1 MKTERMIGVLMAVL
15 LLLTALAGCSDAEK
29 KATTGEVGVL
39 KDTEFGNV
47 YLDLT
52 IDEFEKKG
60 FAFGDSIDVKFSNG
74 YTLEDIPYYSGYYVP
89 VGAALAVGYP
99 GYPHV
104 MIARNYGSPMWE
116 ETGADTD
123 TKVVATVREAGKYAP
138 IQELYS
144 LSYSDVQEE
153 YPSDVAFCNFRTF
166 FGGELSEGR
175 FYRSA
180 SPCDNAHLR
189 ASAADRL
196 AEQAG
201 IRCVMNLADSPEE
214 MENYRQ
220 AGDFASLYYD
230 GLSGAGGVLFLNL
243 NANYRDPRFAATVS
257 RALLAMTEMEGP
269 YLIHCQEG
277 KDRTGFV
284 CSLILAL
291 AGATREEIRED
302 YMVTYANY
310 YGITREKTPE
320 KYEAVLTF
328 VDDFLVFVTDPDKQ
342 MVTATLS
349 LEEGA
354 RDYLRYGGLTE
365 EEIGILN
372 SYSTGPASRKFLL
385 RSMSVRSR

>member
-1 MKTERMIGVLMAVL
+1 MKARRMIALLLAA
-15 LLLTALAGCSDAEK
+15 LLLTVLTGCSGSK
-29 KATTGEVGVL
+29 KTVTTGNVDVL
-39 KDTEFGNV
+39 RDTEFGNV

-52 IDEFEKKG
+52 IDEFNKKG
-60 FAFGDSIDVKFSNG
+60 FSFGDSIDVAFSNG

-116 ETGADTD
+116 ETGAEES
-123 TKVVATVREAGKYAP
+123 TKAVATLHEAGKYAP

-144 LSYSDVQEE
+144 LSYSDLREE
-153 YPSDVAFCNFRTF
+153 YPSDIAFCNFRTF
-166 FGGELSEGR
+166 SGGELTEGR

-180 SPCDNAHLR
+180 SPCDNTHQR
-189 ASAADRL
+189 AKLTDGL
-196 AEQAG
+196 VEQAG
-201 IRCVMNLADSPEE
+201 IRCVMNLADSTEE
-214 MENYRQ
+214 MEGYRQ
-220 AGDFASLYYD
+220 AGDFDSPYYD
-230 GLSGAGGVLFLNL
+230 ALSAEGGVLFLNL
-243 NANYRDPRFAATVS
+243 NANYRDPNFAAVIS
-257 RALLAMTEMEGP
+257 RALLEMTEMEGP

-310 YGITREKTPE
+310 YGITKEKTPE

-328 VDDFLVFVTDPDKQ
+328 VDDFLYFVTDPNKQ
-342 MVTATLS
+342 LLTESLS

-354 RDYLRYGGLTE
+354 RDYLRYGGLTQE
-365 EEIGILN
+365 EVAKVE
-372 SYSTGPASRKFLL
+372 AF
-385 RSMSVRSR
+385 VRG

>member
-1 MKTERMIGVLMAVL
+1 MKAGRMIALLLAALLLAVL
-15 LLLTALAGCSDAEK
+15 TGCSGSNK
-29 KATTGEVGVL
+29 TVTTGNVGVL

-52 IDEFEKKG
+52 IDEFNKKG
-60 FAFGDSIDVKFSNG
+60 FSFGDSIDVTFSNG
-74 YTLEDIPYYSGYYVP
+74 YKLEDIPYYSGYYVP

-116 ETGADTD
+116 ETGAEDS
-123 TKVVATVREAGKYAP
+123 TKAVATLHEAGKYAP

-144 LSYSDVQEE
+144 LSYSDLREE
-153 YPSDVAFCNFRTF
+153 YPSDTEFCNFRSF
-166 FGGELSEGR
+166 SGGELTEGR

-180 SPCDNAHLR
+180 SPCDNTHQR
-189 ASAADRL
+189 AKLTDGL
-196 AEQAG
+196 VGQTG
-201 IRCVMNLADSPEE
+201 IRCVMNLADSTEE
-214 MENYRQ
+214 MEGYRQ
-220 AGDFASLYYD
+220 AGDFCSPYYD
-230 GLSGAGGVLFLNL
+230 ALSGEGGVLFLNL
-243 NANYRDPRFAATVS
+243 NANYRDPNFAAVVS
-257 RALLAMTEMEGP
+257 RALLDMTEMEGP

-310 YGITREKTPE
+310 YGITKEKTPE

-328 VDDFLVFVTDPDKQ
+328 VDDFLYFVTDPNKQ
-342 MVTATLS
+342 LLTESLS

-354 RDYLRYGGLTE
+354 RDYLRYGGLTQE
-365 EEIGILN
+365 EVAKVE
-372 SYSTGPASRKFLL
+372 AF
-385 RSMSVRSR
+385 VRG

>member
-1 MKTERMIGVLMAVL
+1 MKGKRMIALILAVL
-15 LLLTALAGCSDAEK
+15 LLAALTGCSGKGKDK
-29 KATTGEVGVL
+29 TVTTGDVGVV
-39 KDTEFGNV
+39 KDTEFGNI

-52 IDEFEKKG
+52 IEEFNKKG
-60 FAFGDSIDVKFSNG
+60 FAFGDSIDVTFSNG

-116 ETGADTD
+116 EIGAEENM
-123 TKVVATVREAGKYAP
+123 KVVATVRETGKYAP

-144 LSYSDVQEE
+144 LTYSDVREK
-153 YPSDVAFCNFRTF
+153 YDSDEQFANFRAF
-166 FGGELSEGR
+166 YGGDLTEGR

-180 SPCDNAHLR
+180 SPCDNAHNR
-189 ASAADRL
+189 AGYADRVI
-196 AEQAG
+196 EQAG
-201 IRCVMNLADSPEE
+201 IRTVMSLADSAEE
-214 MENYRQ
+214 MQGYRQ
-220 AGDFASLYYD
+220 AGDFDSPYYD
-230 GLSGAGGVLFLNL
+230 SLTEEGSVLFLNL
-243 NANYRDPRFAATVS
+243 NANYRDPNFAAAAS
-257 RALLAMTEMEGP
+257 HALLEMTEMEGP

-291 AGATREEIRED
+291 AGASREEIRED

-310 YGITREKTPE
+310 YGITKEKTPE

-328 VDDFLVFVTDPDKQ
+328 VDDFLYFVTDPNKQ
-342 MVTATLS
+342 ILTANLS

-354 RDYLRYGGLTE
+354 RDYLRYGGLTD
-365 EEIGILN
+365 EEIDRVE
-372 SYSTGPASRKFLL
+372 TF
-385 RSMSVRSR
+385 VRR

>member
-1 MKTERMIGVLMAVL
+1 MNARRLIALTLVIL
-15 LLLTALAGCSDAEK
+15 LLAAMTGCSGVEK
-29 KATTGEVGVL
+29 KVTTGEVGVL

-52 IDEFEKKG
+52 IDEFGKKG
-60 FAFGDSIDVKFSNG
+60 IAFGDSIDVTFSNG

-116 ETGADTD
+116 ETGAEES
-123 TKVVATVREAGKYAP
+123 TKAVATVREAGKYAA

-144 LSYSDVQEE
+144 LSYSDVKEE
-153 YPSDVAFCNFRTF
+153 YPSDVAFCNFRSF
-166 FGGELSEGR
+166 FGGELTEGR

-180 SPCDNAHLR
+180 SPCDNSHLR
-189 ASAADRL
+189 AASTDRL

-201 IRCVMNLADSPEE
+201 IRCVMNLADSTEE
-214 MENYRQ
+214 METYRQ
-220 AGDFASLYYD
+220 AGDFASPYYD

-243 NANYRDPRFAATVS
+243 NANYRDPNFAAAVS
-257 RALLAMTEMEGP
+257 RALLEMSGKEGP

-291 AGATREEIRED
+291 AGATQEEIRED

-310 YGITREKTPE
+310 YGITKEKTPE
-320 KYEAVLTF
+320 KYRAVLTF
-328 VDDFLVFVTDPDKQ
+328 VDDFLCFVTDPNKQ
-342 MVTATLS
+342 LVTASLS

-354 RDYLRYGGLTE
+354 RDYLRYGGLTDK
-365 EEIGILN
+365 EIDEVE
-372 SYSTGPASRKFLL
+372 AF
-385 RSMSVRSR
+385 VRG

>member
-1 MKTERMIGVLMAVL
+1 MKARRLTALLLAV
-15 LLLTALAGCSDAEK
+15 LLTALTGCAGMK
-29 KATTGEVGVL
+29 KTVTTGNVGVL

-52 IDEFEKKG
+52 IDEFNQKG
-60 FAFGDSIDVKFSNG
+60 FAFGDSIDVTFSNG
-74 YTLEDIPYYSGYYVP
+74 FKLEDIPYYSGYYVP

-116 ETGADTD
+116 ETGAEES
-123 TKVVATVREAGKYAP
+123 TKAVATLHEAGKYAP
-138 IQELYS
+138 IQDLYS
-144 LSYSDVQEE
+144 LSYSDLKEE
-153 YPSDVAFCNFRTF
+153 YPSDVAFCNFRSF
-166 FGGELSEGR
+166 FGGELTEGR

-180 SPCDNAHLR
+180 SPCDNSHLR
-189 ASAADRL
+189 AASADRL

-201 IRCVMNLADSPEE
+201 IRCVMNLADSTEE
-214 MENYRQ
+214 METYRQ

-243 NANYRDPRFAATVS
+243 NANYRDPGFAAAVS
-257 RALLAMTEMEGP
+257 RALLDMSGKEGP
-269 YLIHCQEG
+269 YLIHCMEG

-291 AGATREEIRED
+291 AGADREEIRED

-310 YGITREKTPE
+310 YGITKEKTPE
-320 KYEAVLTF
+320 KYDAVLTF
-328 VDDFLVFVTDPDKQ
+328 VDDFLCFVTDPNKQ
-342 MVTATLS
+342 MVTAALS

-365 EEIGILN
+365 EEIEQVE
-372 SYSTGPASRKFLL
+372 RF
-385 RSMSVRSR
+385 VRG

>member
-1 MKTERMIGVLMAVL
+1 MKAGRMIALLLAALLLAVL
-15 LLLTALAGCSDAEK
+15 TGCSGSNK
-29 KATTGEVGVL
+29 TVTTGNVGVL

-52 IDEFEKKG
+52 IDEFNKKG
-60 FAFGDSIDVKFSNG
+60 FSFGDSIDVTFSNG
-74 YTLEDIPYYSGYYVP
+74 YKLEDIPYYSGYYVP

-116 ETGADTD
+116 ETGAEDS
-123 TKVVATVREAGKYAP
+123 TKAVATLHEAGKYAP

-144 LSYSDVQEE
+144 LSYSDLREE
-153 YPSDVAFCNFRTF
+153 YPSDTEFCNFRSF
-166 FGGELSEGR
+166 SGGELTEGR

-180 SPCDNAHLR
+180 SPCDNTHQR
-189 ASAADRL
+189 AKLTDGL
-196 AEQAG
+196 VGQAG
-201 IRCVMNLADSPEE
+201 IRCVMNLADSTEE
-214 MENYRQ
+214 MEGYRQ
-220 AGDFASLYYD
+220 AGDFGSPYYD
-230 GLSGAGGVLFLNL
+230 ALSGEGGVLFLNL
-243 NANYRDPRFAATVS
+243 NANYRDPNFAAVVS
-257 RALLAMTEMEGP
+257 RALLEMTEMEGP

-310 YGITREKTPE
+310 YGITKEKTPE

-328 VDDFLVFVTDPDKQ
+328 VDDFLYCVTDPNKQ
-342 MVTATLS
+342 LLTASLS

-354 RDYLRYGGLTE
+354 RDYLRYGGLTQ
-365 EEIGILN
+365 EEI
-372 SYSTGPASRKFLL
+372 AKVEAF
-385 RSMSVRSR
+385 VRG

>member
-1 MKTERMIGVLMAVL
+1 MKAGRMIALLLAALLLAVL
-15 LLLTALAGCSDAEK
+15 TGCSGSNK
-29 KATTGEVGVL
+29 TVTTGNVGVL

-52 IDEFEKKG
+52 IDEFNKKG
-60 FAFGDSIDVKFSNG
+60 FSFGDSIDVTFSNG
-74 YTLEDIPYYSGYYVP
+74 YKLEDIPYYSGYYVP

-116 ETGADTD
+116 ETGAEDS
-123 TKVVATVREAGKYAP
+123 TKAVATLHEAGKYAP

-144 LSYSDVQEE
+144 LSYSDLREE
-153 YPSDVAFCNFRTF
+153 YPSDTEFCNFRSF
-166 FGGELSEGR
+166 SGGELTEGR

-180 SPCDNAHLR
+180 SPCDNTHQR
-189 ASAADRL
+189 AKLTDGL
-196 AEQAG
+196 VGQAG
-201 IRCVMNLADSPEE
+201 IRCVMNLADSTEE
-214 MENYRQ
+214 MEGYRQ
-220 AGDFASLYYD
+220 AGDFGSPYYD
-230 GLSGAGGVLFLNL
+230 ALSGEGGVLFLNL
-243 NANYRDPRFAATVS
+243 NANYRDPNFAAVDS
-257 RALLAMTEMEGP
+257 RALLEMTEMEGP

-310 YGITREKTPE
+310 YGITKEKTPE

-328 VDDFLVFVTDPDKQ
+328 VDDFLYFVTDPNKQ
-342 MVTATLS
+342 LLTESLS

-354 RDYLRYGGLTE
+354 RDYLRYGGLTQE
-365 EEIGILN
+365 EVAKVE
-372 SYSTGPASRKFLL
+372 AF
-385 RSMSVRSR
+385 VRG

>member
-1 MKTERMIGVLMAVL
+1 MKARRLTALLLAV
-15 LLLTALAGCSDAEK
+15 LLTALTGCAGIK
-29 KATTGEVGVL
+29 KTVTTGNVGVL

-52 IDEFEKKG
+52 IDEFNQKG
-60 FAFGDSIDVKFSNG
+60 FAFGDSIDVTFSNG
-74 YTLEDIPYYSGYYVP
+74 FKLEDIPYYSGYYVP

-104 MIARNYGSPMWE
+104 MIARNYGGPMWE
-116 ETGADTD
+116 ETKAEES
-123 TKVVATVREAGKYAP
+123 TKAVATLREAGKYAP
-138 IQELYS
+138 IQDLYS
-144 LSYSDVQEE
+144 LSYSDLKEE
-153 YPSDVAFCNFRTF
+153 YPSDVAFCNFRSF
-166 FGGELSEGR
+166 YGGELTEGR

-180 SPCDNAHLR
+180 SPCDNSHLR
-189 ASAADRL
+189 AASADRL

-201 IRCVMNLADSPEE
+201 IRCVMNLADSTEE
-214 MENYRQ
+214 METYRH

-243 NANYRDPRFAATVS
+243 NANYRDPGFAAAVS
-257 RALLAMTEMEGP
+257 RALLEMSGKEGP
-269 YLIHCQEG
+269 YLIHCMEG

-291 AGATREEIRED
+291 AGAGREEIRED

-310 YGITREKTPE
+310 YGITKEKTPE
-320 KYEAVLTF
+320 KYDAVLTF
-328 VDDFLVFVTDPDKQ
+328 VDDFLYFVTDPNKE
-342 MVTATLS
+342 MVTAALS

-365 EEIGILN
+365 EEIEQVE
-372 SYSTGPASRKFLL
+372 RF
-385 RSMSVRSR
+385 VRG

>member
-1 MKTERMIGVLMAVL
+1 MKARRLTALLLAV
-15 LLLTALAGCSDAEK
+15 LLTALTGCAGMK
-29 KATTGEVGVL
+29 KTVTTGNVGVL

-52 IDEFEKKG
+52 IDEFNQKG
-60 FAFGDSIDVKFSNG
+60 FAFGDSIDVTFSNG
-74 YTLEDIPYYSGYYVP
+74 FKLEDIPYYSGYYVP

-116 ETGADTD
+116 ETKAEES
-123 TKVVATVREAGKYAP
+123 TKAVATLREAGKYAP
-138 IQELYS
+138 IQDLYS
-144 LSYSDVQEE
+144 LSYSDLKEE
-153 YPSDVAFCNFRTF
+153 YPSDVAFCNFRSF
-166 FGGELSEGR
+166 FGGELTEGR

-180 SPCDNAHLR
+180 SPCDNSHLR
-189 ASAADRL
+189 AASADRL

-201 IRCVMNLADSPEE
+201 IRCVMNLADSTEE
-214 MENYRQ
+214 METYRQ

-243 NANYRDPRFAATVS
+243 NANYRDPGFAAAVS
-257 RALLAMTEMEGP
+257 RALLEMSGKEGP
-269 YLIHCQEG
+269 YLIHCMEG

-291 AGATREEIRED
+291 AGADREEIRED

-310 YGITREKTPE
+310 YGITKEKTPE
-320 KYEAVLTF
+320 KYDAVLTF
-328 VDDFLVFVTDPDKQ
+328 VDDFLCFVTDPNKQ
-342 MVTATLS
+342 MVTAALS

-365 EEIGILN
+365 EEIEQVE
-372 SYSTGPASRKFLL
+372 RF
-385 RSMSVRSR
+385 VRG

>member
-1 MKTERMIGVLMAVL
+1 MKAGRMIALLLAALLLAVL
-15 LLLTALAGCSDAEK
+15 TGCSGSNK
-29 KATTGEVGVL
+29 TVTTGNVGVL

-52 IDEFEKKG
+52 IDEFNKKG
-60 FAFGDSIDVKFSNG
+60 FSFGDSIDVTFSNG
-74 YTLEDIPYYSGYYVP
+74 YKLEDIPYYSGYYVP

-116 ETGADTD
+116 ETGAEDS
-123 TKVVATVREAGKYAP
+123 TKAVATLHEAGKYAP

-144 LSYSDVQEE
+144 LSYSDLREE
-153 YPSDVAFCNFRTF
+153 YPSDTEFCNFRSF
-166 FGGELSEGR
+166 SGGELTEGR

-180 SPCDNAHLR
+180 SPCDNTHQR
-189 ASAADRL
+189 AKLTDGL
-196 AEQAG
+196 VGQAG
-201 IRCVMNLADSPEE
+201 IRCVMNLADSTEE
-214 MENYRQ
+214 MEGYRQ
-220 AGDFASLYYD
+220 AGDFGSPYYD
-230 GLSGAGGVLFLNL
+230 ALSGEGGVLFLNL
-243 NANYRDPRFAATVS
+243 NANYRDPNFAAVVS
-257 RALLAMTEMEGP
+257 RALLEMTEMEGP

-310 YGITREKTPE
+310 YGITKEKTPE

-328 VDDFLVFVTDPDKQ
+328 VDDFLYFVTDPNKQ
-342 MVTATLS
+342 LLTESLS

-354 RDYLRYGGLTE
+354 RDYLRYGGLTQE
-365 EEIGILN
+365 EVAKVE
-372 SYSTGPASRKFLL
+372 AF
-385 RSMSVRSR
+385 VRG